1 MAIYV
6 LGSINTDLFF
16 DVPHFVRPGETLM
29 PGSVQILPGGKG
41 LNQAVACAKAGSK
54 TWMGGRIGKDGEF
67 LLEMLNQA
75 GVNTDLVGV
84 DNQILSGKALI
95 QRDAA
100 KENAIVL
107 YPGTNHAIFPAQ
119 VDEFFDSIPDQ
130 EILLLQNEISSL
142 PYILQKAKTKQMQI
156 FFNPAPMTDEIKALD
171 LSMIDVLIV
180 NETEGKELLGEQ
192 GNPKAICAKWVE
204 SHPDCAIV
212 MTLSS
217 KGSLYMDHDYF
228 FEISAY
234 TMPVVDTTGA
244 GDTFIGYLVSGI
256 DRGLPI
262 EKALKQASYGAALSV
277 TKPGA
282 APSIPTLEQVEA
294 GLKALESQAKN

>member
-29 PGSVQILPGGKG
+29 PSSVEVLPGGKG
-41 LNQAVACAKAGSK
+41 LNQAVACAKAGSS
-54 TWMGGRIGKDGEF
+54 TWMGARIGKDGSF
-67 LLEMLNQA
+67 LLEVLNEA
-75 GVNTDLVGV
+75 GVNTSLVGI
-84 DNQILSGKALI
+84 DEQILSGKAMI

-100 KENAIVL
+100 KENAILL
-107 YPGTNHAIFPAQ
+107 YPGTNHAISSAQ

-130 EILLLQNEISSL
+130 AILLLQNEISSL
-142 PYILQKAKTKQMQI
+142 PSILQKAQAKQMRV
-156 FFNPAPMTDEIKALD
+156 FFNPAPMTDEIKDLD
-171 LSMIDVLIV
+171 LSMVDVLIV
-180 NETEGKELLGEQ
+180 NETEGKELLGDQ
-192 GNPKAICAKWVE
+192 GSPKAICAKWVE
-204 SHPDCAIV
+204 NHPACAIV

-217 KGSLYMDHDYF
+217 KGSIYMDYDHF
-228 FEISAY
+228 FEIPAY
-234 TMPVVDTTGA
+234 AMPVVDTTGA

-262 EKALKQASYGAALSV
+262 DQALKQASYGAALSV

-282 APSIPTLEQVEA
+282 APSIPTLDQVET
-294 GLKALESQAKN
+294 GLQALENQAQG